1 MDVLLLG
8 NGFDLHYNLPTKY
21 QNFLL
26 VVDWLTNNYN
36 EKIITVADVFSD
48 NELCS
53 KDALITQYYNKFR
66 KPCEE
71 VKLNRKDIDKLIK
84 LAKDNIWFKYLFN
97 SYNKDVGWIDFERE
111 IAFVCNSFYK
121 FFEYGNFRNIEE
133 NKRVRVT
140 LENKNL
146 NWAERSIVVDF
157 FDFWVESYD
166 KIFLSDRSTW
176 ARYLVKNEYTLN
188 YPSGSIN
195 VVLNKDKIAD
205 FLFDQLKLLS
215 EMLKIYLNNFIEAVS
230 DILIA
235 EKYIDAWPLLADHVI
250 TLNYTKTY
258 EKLYKDAKVYHLHGI
273 TSGSIVLGIGPDSH
287 DDMETIDTTFISF
300 KKYFQRL
307 RFRTDL
313 DYMEFANS
321 IIPSDPYTNIHLYV
335 VGHSLDSTDEEIIKQ
350 LFEISQDI
358 IVLCHSLEAIDS
370 YVPNLAK
377 IYGKKGIDRLRNQK
391 KLKFIVTKEEL
402 DKVISDIE
410 RRHSQSLP
418 EVFSF

>member
-1 MDVLLLG
+1 MDILLLG
-8 NGFDLHYNLPTKY
+8 NGFDLHYNFPTKY
-21 QNFLL
+21 QNFLM
-26 VVDWLTNNYN
+26 VVGWLTNNYN
-36 EKIITVADVFSD
+36 EKIITVADVLGN

-53 KDALITQYYNKFR
+53 KDTLIKQYYNKYR
-66 KPCEE
+66 KCCEKI
-71 VKLNRKDIDKLIK
+71 KLNSTDIDKLIK
-84 LAKDNIWFKYLFN
+84 LAKNNIWFKYLFN

-111 IAFVCNSFYK
+111 ISFVCNSFYK
-121 FFEYGNFRNIEE
+121 FFEYGNFQNVGE
-133 NKRVRVT
+133 NKRLKVT

-146 NWAERSIVVDF
+146 NWAERSIVIKF
-157 FDFWVESYD
+157 FDFWVESHD
-166 KIFLSDRSTW
+166 KIFLSDKSTW
-176 ARYLVKNEYTLN
+176 ARYLVNNEYTLN
-188 YPSGSIN
+188 YPSGSVN

-205 FLFDQLKLLS
+205 FLFNQLKYLS

-230 DILIA
+230 DNLIA
-235 EKYIDAWPLLADHVI
+235 EKEIDKWPLVADHVI

-258 EKLYKDAKVYHLHGI
+258 EKLYKDAKVYHLHGV
-273 TSGSIVLGIGPDSH
+273 TTGPIVLGIGPDSN
-287 DDMETIDTTFISF
+287 DDVETIDTIFISF

-313 DYMEFANS
+313 DYMDFTNT
-321 IIPSDPYTNIHLYV
+321 ITTSDPYANIHLYV
-335 VGHSLDSTDEEIIKQ
+335 VGHSLDSTDEEVIKQ

-358 IVLCHSLEAIDS
+358 TILCHSLEAIDS

-377 IYGKKGIDRLRNQK
+377 MYGKKGIDRLRNQK

-418 EVFSF
+418 QVFSF